1 MSQLTPPFI
10 LLDAAETREVE
21 RAAIDGGLSG
31 AAMMEAAGDAVASF
45 IMRSLPLRPAVVLCG
60 PGNNGGDGFVVARKL
75 KEAGWPV
82 SVCSLA
88 PVAELKGDA
97 ALMASLWTDE
107 IAPATPSSL
116 NAAGVIVDALFGT
129 GLARQIDGAAAA
141 LIDAA
146 NASGA
151 PSIAVDIPSGVN
163 ADTGVV
169 MGTAI
174 KASATVTF
182 IARKPGHVLFPGRAY
197 CGSMQLA
204 DIGVDSGLVAR
215 QKPKTYENHPGLWGA
230 YWPRPTAQSHKYSRG
245 HAGIVSGPRSRT
257 GAARLAARGA
267 LRAGA
272 GVVTVFSPPDAVDEN
287 AAHLTAI
294 MLRELDGA
302 WALGG
307 ALSDPRFTAAL
318 IGPGAGVSDSTKDC
332 VLKILKS
339 TAAAVLDADALTVFA
354 GRAGALFEALRAEDV
369 LTPHEGE
376 FAKVF
381 ADIDLAAG
389 RLTAAR
395 AAAKAA
401 GAVVV
406 LKGAD
411 TIIAGPD
418 GRAAINSNAPADLAT
433 AGAGDVL
440 AGFIA
445 GLRAQ
450 KMPGFE
456 AAAAGVWL
464 HGACGQAAGPG
475 LIAEDLPEI
484 LPQVLRA
491 LLTPPKQKAGSA

>member
-1 MSQLTPPFI
+1 MSQQTPPFI

-21 RAAIDGGLSG
+21 RAAMEGGLSG
-31 AAMMEAAGDAVASF
+31 AAMMEAAGEAVASF
-45 IMRSLPLRPAVVLCG
+45 IMRSLPPRPAVVMCG

-82 SVCSLA
+82 SVCALA
-88 PVAELKGDA
+88 PVDEFKGDA
-97 ALMASLWTDE
+97 ALMASLWTDDV
-107 IAPATPSSL
+107 APATPESPSG
-116 NAAGVIVDALFGT
+116 AGVIVDALFGT
-129 GLARQIDGAAAA
+129 GLARDVDGAALA

-146 NASGA
+146 NASNA
-151 PSIAVDIPSGVN
+151 PKIAVDIPSGVN
-163 ADTGVV
+163 ADTGAV
-169 MGTAI
+169 MG
-174 KASATVTF
+174 KAVQATATVTF
-182 IARKPGHVLFPGRAY
+182 IARKPGHVLFPGRAF
-197 CGSMQLA
+197 CGSIQLA
-204 DIGVDSGLVAR
+204 DIGVDGGLVAR

-230 YWPRPTAQSHKYSRG
+230 YWPRPTAETHKYLRG
-245 HAGIVSGPRSRT
+245 HAAVVSGPRLRT
-257 GAARLAARGA
+257 GASRLAARGA

-272 GVVTVFSPPDAVDEN
+272 GLVTMFSPPDAADEN

-294 MLRELDGA
+294 MLREFDGA
-302 WALGG
+302 AALGA

-318 IGPGAGVSDSTKDC
+318 IGPGAGAGDAVKNC
-332 VLKILKS
+332 VLTVLQS

-354 GRAGALFEALRAEDV
+354 GQSADLFAALRREDI
-369 LTPHEGE
+369 LTPHQGE
-376 FAKVF
+376 FARVF
-381 ADIDLAAG
+381 ANIDLGAG
-389 RLTAAR
+389 RLPAAR

-411 TIIAGPD
+411 TIVSDPD
-418 GRAAINSNAPADLAT
+418 GRAAINANAPADLAT

-440 AGFIA
+440 AGMIA

-475 LIAEDLPEI
+475 LIAEDLPEM

-491 LLTPPKQKAGSA
+491 LLTPPKQKADGD